1 MTDKEYD
8 MIQTADMWL
17 SRMWNVD
24 NEIKSL
30 DDRRADIIGAKISCY
45 DPKKIR
51 GGSDDNPTES
61 KNIEYTTL
69 SQKVEE
75 KSRLLH
81 KENIRTLE
89 VIEKVEDAK
98 MRGMLISRYLNRKS
112 WVQIGK
118 NYHYEKSRANDY
130 RIMSLLAVYEFIP
143 KDEVITQ

>member
-8 MIQTADMWL
+8 MMQTADAWL

-30 DDRRADIIGAKISCY
+30 DDRRADIIGAKISSY

-51 GGSDDNPTES
+51 GGADDNPTES
-61 KNIEYTTL
+61 KNIEYATL

-75 KSRLLH
+75 KSRLLQ
-81 KENIRTLE
+81 KENVRTLN

-98 MRGMLISRYLNRKS
+98 IRGMLISRYLNRKS

-118 NYHYEKSRANDY
+118 DYHYEKSRANDY

-143 KDEVITQ
+143 KGEVIV

>member
-1 MTDKEYD
+1 MTDAEYD

-24 NEIKSL
+24 NEIRSL

-51 GGSDDNPTES
+51 GGSDPNPTES
-61 KNIEYTTL
+61 KNIEYATI
-69 SQKVEE
+69 SQKIEE
-75 KSRLLH
+75 KTKLLAS
-81 KENIRTLE
+81 ENVRTLE

-98 MRGMLISRYLNRKS
+98 IRGMLISRYLNRKS

-118 NYHYEKSRANDY
+118 DYHYEKSRANDY
-130 RIMSLLAVYEFIP
+130 RIMSLKAVYEFIP
-143 KDEVITQ
+143 KEVIV

>member
-1 MTDKEYD
+1 MTDAEYD

-24 NEIKSL
+24 NEIRSL

-51 GGSDDNPTES
+51 GGSDPNPTES
-61 KNIEYTTL
+61 KNIEYATI
-69 SQKVEE
+69 SQKIEE
-75 KSRLLH
+75 KTKLLAT
-81 KENIRTLE
+81 ENVRTLE

-98 MRGMLISRYLNRKS
+98 IRGMLISRYLNRKS

-118 NYHYEKSRANDY
+118 DYHYEKSRSNDY
-130 RIMSLLAVYEFIP
+130 RHMSLKAVYEFIP
-143 KDEVITQ
+143 KEVVV

>member
-8 MIQTADMWL
+8 MMQTADAWL

-30 DDRRADIIGAKISCY
+30 DDRRADIIGAKISSY

-61 KNIEYTTL
+61 KNIEYATL

-75 KSRLLH
+75 KSRLLQ
-81 KENIRTLE
+81 KENVRTLE

-98 MRGMLISRYLNRKS
+98 IRGMLISRYLNRKS

-118 NYHYEKSRANDY
+118 DYHYEKSRANDY

-143 KDEVITQ
+143 KGEVIV